1 MRDDDL
7 HFLESARPDGSGRR
21 LAFRRARSTDA
32 GAQQPGVVWLGGFKS
47 DMDSTKAVAL
57 DGWARRTGRACLR
70 FDYSGHG
77 RSGGDFA
84 DGTIGLWLDD
94 ALAMIRA
101 ETDGP
106 QILVGSSMGGWIAL
120 LAARAL
126 AAAGEADRLAGMV
139 LIAPA
144 VDFTEA
150 LMWAQF
156 TPAIRHAIETD
167 GRWLRSTEY
176 AADPVP
182 VTKALIEDGRRH
194 LLLDSAIRAY
204 GPVHILQGMR
214 DPDVPWQHAMLL
226 VEHLTFDPVSV
237 TLIKDGDHRQSRPED
252 IDRLIRA
259 VEALAG

>member
-7 HFLESARPDGSGRR
+7 HFLEPAPLPGGGAPRSLAYRR
-21 LAFRRARSTDA
+21 VRGT
-32 GAQQPGVVWLGGFKS
+32 GPGVVWLGGFKS

-57 DGWARRTGRACLR
+57 DGWARRAGRAFLR

-77 RSGGDFA
+77 RSGGNFA
-84 DGTIGLWLDD
+84 EGTIGLWFAD
-94 ALAMIRA
+94 ALAMVRA
-101 ETDGP
+101 ETEGP

-120 LAARAL
+120 LVARAL
-126 AAAGEADRLAGMV
+126 AEAGEAERLAGMV

-156 TPAIRHAIETD
+156 TPEIRHTIETEGQWMRPTD
-167 GRWLRSTEY
+167 Y
-176 AADPVP
+176 APEPYA

-194 LLLDSAIRAY
+194 LLLDKPVRAHA
-204 GPVHILQGMR
+204 PVHILQGMR

-226 VEHLTFDPVSV
+226 VEHLTHDPVSV
-237 TLIKDGDHRQSRPED
+237 TLIKDADHRQSRPED

-259 VEALAG
+259 VEAIATG